1 MGKKNSTFLSRIF
14 HIKRSN
20 FWFSILANS
29 CISKNCSMTEDPTL
43 YRTLGPIYISSIQP
57 LLENED
63 LHQKYKI
70 KTIISVTKSDIP
82 LTYTKE
88 PYTHLQI
95 PIDDLPTE
103 ILLPFIPE
111 VNQLI
116 LKTIYRP
123 LSKDALDSSLIKE
136 NKVQK
141 PSLSGDAVLI
151 HCQSGVSRSVAFA
164 CAYLMNRHNLPLSHA
179 LHAIRRNNSGKTFQ
193 PNDGFMEQL
202 EIYQE
207 SGWCVDVSKL
217 RKTSPRWRAYRME
230 YLITSMIHSGAI
242 ADDEKDSNFSKI
254 ENSSEKDP
262 NWFGFKCAK
271 CRSLLASSEVYIPH
285 SPPFEKDDKQMYF
298 IKNAFRSKRVVNVQK
313 GHNECTLIFTE
324 PLLWMRDK
332 LVNENSSSADNTD
345 TGRGNEDHEALEG
358 RLDCYKCGAKVGGW
372 NWKGGRCSC
381 GKWMVPAINLL
392 KSKVIQTDRNNKL
405 ILPNDDRAV

>member
-1 MGKKNSTFLSRIF
+1 
-14 HIKRSN
+14 
-20 FWFSILANS
+20 
-29 CISKNCSMTEDPTL
+29 MTEDSTL

-57 LLENED
+57 LLDNEN

-88 PYTHLQI
+88 PYVHLQVSV
-95 PIDDLPTE
+95 DDLPTE
-103 ILLPFIPE
+103 IILPFIPK

-116 LKTIYRP
+116 LKTIYKS
-123 LSKDALDSSLIKE
+123 LSKDVLDRSLIEE
-136 NKVQK
+136 NEVQK

-151 HCQSGVSRSVAFA
+151 HCQSGVSRSVTFA
-164 CAYLMNRHNLPLSHA
+164 CAYLMNRHNLSLTHA
-179 LHAIRRNNSGKTFQ
+179 LHAIRRNNPNHTFQ
-193 PNDGFMEQL
+193 PNEGFMEQL
-202 EIYQE
+202 EIYKE

-217 RKTSPRWRAYRME
+217 RKISPRWRAYRME
-230 YLITSMIHSGAI
+230 HIITSMIHSGTT
-242 ADDEKDSNFSKI
+242 ADDGKDNNFSTI
-254 ENSSEKDP
+254 ENSTEKDA

-298 IKNAFRSKRVVNVQK
+298 IKNAFRSKRVVNVQR

-324 PLLWMRDK
+324 PLLWMRNK
-332 LVNENSSSADNTD
+332 LVNEDSSNAIDADM
-345 TGRGNEDHEALEG
+345 RNEDNEALEG

-392 KSKVIQTDRNNKL
+392 KSKVIQTDRNNKM

>member
-1 MGKKNSTFLSRIF
+1 
-14 HIKRSN
+14 
-20 FWFSILANS
+20 
-29 CISKNCSMTEDPTL
+29 MTEDSTL
-43 YRTLGPIYISSIQP
+43 YRTLGPIYISSVQP
-57 LLENED
+57 LLDNED

-70 KTIISVTKSDIP
+70 KTIISVTKWDIP
-82 LTYTKE
+82 LTYTKK
-88 PYTHLQI
+88 PYVHFQI
-95 PIDDLPTE
+95 SVDDLPTE
-103 ILLPFIPE
+103 IILPFIPE

-116 LKTIYRP
+116 SKTIYKP
-123 LSKDALDSSLIKE
+123 LSKDVLDSCLIEE
-136 NKVQK
+136 NKLQK

-151 HCQSGVSRSVAFA
+151 HCQSGVSRSVTFA
-164 CAYLMNRHNLPLSHA
+164 CAYLMNRHNLSLTHA
-179 LHAIRRNNSGKTFQ
+179 LHAIRRNNPNHTFQ
-193 PNDGFMEQL
+193 PNEGFMEQL
-202 EIYQE
+202 EIYKE
-207 SGWCVDVSKL
+207 SGWCVNVSKL
-217 RKTSPRWRAYRME
+217 RKISPRWRAYRME
-230 YLITSMIHSGAI
+230 HLITSMIHSGTT
-242 ADDEKDSNFSKI
+242 ADDGKDNNFSTI
-254 ENSSEKDP
+254 ENSTEKDA

-298 IKNAFRSKRVVNVQK
+298 IKNAFRSKRVVNIQR

-332 LVNENSSSADNTD
+332 LVNENSSNAADAD
-345 TGRGNEDHEALEG
+345 MRNEDHEALEG

-392 KSKVIQTDRNNKL
+392 KSKVIQTDRNSKM